1 MIALCLLSGLY
12 FWVSIYAEW
21 QKVIIDAAT
30 KKIIIQSWDQNLD
43 LDALKV
49 VSENASGSVSESSSE
64 SSSGSVSE
72 SVSTGD
78 NEVTPAESNEV
89 ETTSNEEEKNSTL
102 YAELEWG
109 EEIDKALYWMYN
121 NGLTKYDNLTDYR
134 PDDPL
139 LREEAAK
146 IIGQAYI
153 ILGYPK
159 DVKNTSCSFSDAD
172 TFAFVPHN
180 YVGLLQYQSFAWK
193 EG

>member
-1 MIALCLLSGLY
+1 MTFPFIFGHIKSSWLFILISLYSCCPQEVRGEISNSILY

-43 LDALKV
+43 LDALKAA
-49 VSENASGSVSESSSE
+49 SENASGSVSESST
-64 SSSGSVSE
+64 GSI
-72 SVSTGD
+72 SVEILLLHVD
-78 NEVTPAESNEV
+78 NEVT
-89 ETTSNEEEKNSTL
+89 TWGRLKLKNFFKWRKNISL

-121 NGLTKYDNLTDYR
+121 NGLTKYDNLTGYR

-146 IIGQAYI
+146 IIGQAYVI
-153 ILGYPK
+153 FRI
-159 DVKNTSCSFSDAD
+159 S
-172 TFAFVPHN
+172 
-180 YVGLLQYQSFAWK
+180 
-193 EG
+193 